1 LIEYF
6 ALRPGEP
13 AMATAT
19 AHMMAM
25 FAATALFGACWV
37 VRTVAGGVRWAA
49 ALGFG
54 GAALLLVGGW
64 LGGSL
69 VYRHG
74 VGRAD

>member
-1 LIEYF
+1 
-6 ALRPGEP
+6 
-13 AMATAT
+13 
-19 AHMMAM
+19 
-25 FAATALFGACWV
+25 
-37 VRTVAGGVRWAA
+37 VRTGVGGVRWAA

-54 GAALLLVGGW
+54 GAALLWVGGR